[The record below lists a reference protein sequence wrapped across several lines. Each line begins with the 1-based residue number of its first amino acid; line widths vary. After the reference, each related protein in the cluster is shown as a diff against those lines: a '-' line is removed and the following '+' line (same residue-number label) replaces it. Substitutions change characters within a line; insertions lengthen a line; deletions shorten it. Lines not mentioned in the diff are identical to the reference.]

1 MQQVFRATPLT
12 YYQEAI
18 ILRPSL
24 DNLRDILMQ
33 SDAVGAAFEV
43 SKDLGQ
49 KAYLVGGA
57 VRDLLMDSR
66 LGNDLD
72 FVVEGKGVIF
82 ARAFAERVKGSFF
95 ILDEDRDSSRVVFK
109 MEVRSQESEV
119 IKFQA
124 DFSGM
129 RGDIEEDLRLRDFTI
144 NSLAIPL
151 DSIFEPE
158 VSGQEPEAGW
168 ILNPVGGLKDIKG
181 KVLRESSACAIEDDP
196 LRIMRAFRFSS
207 SFNLEMDEALSAH
220 VKMQGKM
227 LGQVSAERV
236 RAELFMILDM
246 PGAYNLLGKMDE
258 LGVLT
263 VIFPELAEW
272 KGFYQGGWHAHDLFN
287 HSMKAVEAAE
297 EVLRHLSSYFPG
309 YYEKIEEH
317 INEEVEAGVT
327 RRGLL
332 KLASL
337 LHDSGKLHTRV
348 MEGGRGRFLG
358 HEKAGDEIS
367 LAVARRL
374 KLSRRSEM
382 TLRGLT
388 ANHMRILGLS
398 KLKNV
403 TSRARY
409 RFFRDTGG
417 FGIDLLL
424 LSMADSMATPIEREK
439 WEGMKKLIGRLADY
453 YFEEFTLVPPRP
465 LLTGEDVMRAFAIQ
479 EGKEVGEM
487 LEALREAETLGKV
500 SNRREAVE
508 YLHRRY
514 KT

>member
-1 MQQVFRATPLT
+1 MSLP
-12 YYQEAI
+12 
-18 ILRPSL
+18 PSN
-24 DNLRDILMQ
+24 NLRDILMQ
-33 SDAVGAAFEV
+33 SDAVRAAFETGE
-43 SKDLGQ
+43 DMGQ
-49 KAYLVGGA
+49 RAYLVGGA
-57 VRDLLMDSR
+57 VRDLLMNSR

-72 FVVEGKGVIF
+72 FVVEGGGIVF
-82 ARAFAERVKGSFF
+82 ARAFAERVNGSFF
-95 ILDEDRDSSRVVFK
+95 ILDEERDSSRVVSRK
-109 MEVRSQESEV
+109 G
-119 IKFQA
+119 FQA

-129 RGDIEEDLRLRDFTI
+129 RGNIEEDLGLRDFTI

-151 DSIFEPE
+151 DSIFKT
-158 VSGQEPEAGW
+158 VASGQW
-168 ILNPVGGLKDIKG
+168 SVVSTILDPLEGKNDIERRH
-181 KVLRESSACAIEDDP
+181 LRASSQNSIQEDP
-196 LRIMRAFRFSS
+196 LRIMRAFRFYSS
-207 SFNLEMDEALSAH
+207 LDFAIDEKLSSQIKKH
-220 VKMQGKM
+220 CRD
-227 LGQVSAERV
+227 LSTVSEERV

-246 PGAYNLLGKMDE
+246 PGAYNVLGRMDE

-263 VIFPELAEW
+263 VLFPELAEW

-287 HSMKAVEAAE
+287 HSMKTVEAAE
-297 EVLRHLSSYFPG
+297 GVFRDLSGYFPK
-309 YYEKIEEH
+309 YHEQIESH
-317 INEEVEAGVT
+317 ISEEVEAGVT

-348 MEGGRGRFLG
+348 MEGRRGRFLG

-388 ANHMRILGLS
+388 ANHMRLLGLS

-424 LSMADSMATPIEREK
+424 LSMADSMATPVENEK

-453 YFEEFTLVPPRP
+453 YFEEFTLVPQRP
-465 LLTGEDVMRAFAIQ
+465 LLTGEDIMRMFGIP
-479 EGKEVGEM
+479 EGKEVGDM
-487 LEALREAETLGKV
+487 LEALREAEMLGKI
-500 SNRREAVE
+500 SNRKEAVE
-508 YLHRRY
+508 YL
-514 KT
+514 KKM